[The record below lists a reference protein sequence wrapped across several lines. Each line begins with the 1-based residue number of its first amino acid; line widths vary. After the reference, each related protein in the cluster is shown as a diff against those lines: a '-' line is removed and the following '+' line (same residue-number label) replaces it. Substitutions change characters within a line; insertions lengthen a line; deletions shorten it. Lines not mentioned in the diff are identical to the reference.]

1 MYMNHK
7 KLKKLMMQPVIKMTL
22 LRVAGVLFFIVQ
34 CQSLLAQS
42 SGPGNPGVPGGD
54 PGLIPVDGGLAF
66 LVAAGLGYGAKKAY
80 DFKRGIQ
87 KKNH

>member
-1 MYMNHK
+1 MNYK
-7 KLKKLMMQPVIKMTL
+7 KLKELIKQPAFKKSL
-22 LRVAGVLFFIVQ
+22 LRVTSLLFAIVQ
-34 CQSLLAQS
+34 CQTLLAQDNNPG
-42 SGPGNPGVPGGD
+42 GPGLPGGD

-87 KKNH
+87 KKNN

>member
-1 MYMNHK
+1 MSHK

-22 LRVAGVLFFIVQ
+22 LRVTGVLFFIVQ
-34 CQSLLAQS
+34 CQSLLAQ
-42 SGPGNPGVPGGD
+42 PGDIGDPGGD

>member
-1 MYMNHK
+1 MYMSHK

-22 LRVAGVLFFIVQ
+22 LRVTGVLFLIGQ
-34 CQSLLAQS
+34 CQSLLAQN
-42 SGPGNPGVPGGD
+42 NPGDPGGD

>member
-7 KLKKLMMQPVIKMTL
+7 KLKELMMQPVIKKTL
-22 LRVAGVLFFIVQ
+22 LRVTGVLLLIIQ
-34 CQSLLAQS
+34 CQSLIAQTN
-42 SGPGNPGVPGGD
+42 PGNPGDPGGD

>member
-1 MYMNHK
+1 MRFKQIN
-7 KLKKLMMQPVIKMTL
+7 QFKMLPKVRKNL
-22 LRVAGVLFFIVQ
+22 LRIMSVLFLLVSFKDV
-34 CQSLLAQS
+34 LAQ
-42 SGPGNPGVPGGD
+42 GDDPGNPGGD